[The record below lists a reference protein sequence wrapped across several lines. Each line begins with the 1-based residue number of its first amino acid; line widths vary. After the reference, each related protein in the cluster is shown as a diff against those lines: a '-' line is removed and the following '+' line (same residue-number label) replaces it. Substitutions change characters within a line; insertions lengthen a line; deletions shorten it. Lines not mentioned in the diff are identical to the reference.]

1 VKQRLLAIAG
11 AVVLVA
17 VAVVLRT
24 TVLDDGDGTSGSGG
38 GGGAPRVACT
48 PDLADVCA
56 ALAEI
61 GAIAPDPIT
70 LDLDGA
76 TEPPEDLDGWITWDG
91 APGVANLD
99 APDTWQ
105 DPLAVAG
112 APLAVAR
119 RSGPA
124 PELPAGCTAAALTWR
139 CVVDSALGGAAVG
152 VGTGTT
158 AESLLRLHPLATSLI
173 PVDGDVTDIDAAD
186 LRAVVT
192 SPADPQDLFP
202 AQLVTLRTKLGA
214 LTWLVG
220 PQLALDAADGLVVVR
235 PAGNPVLASVVLAA
249 TRSGDLGGLA
259 EQLQEGGPAAALRDA
274 GVEPGA
280 GRLSIDPGEL
290 YAVRDKVG

>member
-1 VKQRLLAIAG
+1 MKQRLLAIAG
-11 AVVLVA
+11 AVALVA
-17 VAVVLRT
+17 VAVVLRG
-24 TVLDDGDGTSGSGG
+24 TVLDDGGGGSGGGG
-38 GGGAPRVACT
+38 GGGAPRVACA
-48 PDLADVCA
+48 PDLAAVCA
-56 ALAEI
+56 ALADT
-61 GAIAPDPIT
+61 GAIAREPIT

-76 TEPPEDLDGWITWDG
+76 TEPPDELDGWITWDG
-91 APGVANLD
+91 AAGVADLD

-105 DPLAVAG
+105 DPVAVAG
-112 APLAVAR
+112 SPLAIAR

-158 AESLLRLHPLATSLI
+158 AESLVRLNPLAGALI
-173 PVDGDVTDIDAAD
+173 PTDGDVTDIDAAD

-202 AQLVTLRTKLGA
+202 TQLVTLRTKLGA

-220 PQLALDAADGLVVVR
+220 PQAALEAADDLVVVR
-235 PAGNPVLASVVLAA
+235 PTGSPVLASVVLAA
-249 TRSGDLGGLA
+249 TRTGDVGRLA
-259 EQLQEGGPAAALRDA
+259 DQLQEGGPAAALRDA

-280 GRLSIDPGEL
+280 GRLSLDPGEL

>member
-1 VKQRLLAIAG
+1 MKQRLLAIAG

-24 TVLDDGDGTSGSGG
+24 TVLDDGSTGSGG
-38 GGGAPRVACT
+38 GGGAPRVACA
-48 PDLADVCA
+48 PDLAAVCA
-56 ALAEI
+56 ALADT

-70 LDLDGA
+70 LDLDSA
-76 TEPPEDLDGWITWDG
+76 TEPPADLDGWITWDG

-220 PQLALDAADGLVVVR
+220 PQAALEAADGLVVVR
-235 PAGNPVLASVVLAA
+235 PAGTPALASVVLAA
-249 TRSGDLGGLA
+249 TRSGDLGGLD